1 MIKEMVLYCIFLTS
15 FTLWIS
21 RVHQVHS
28 CSGSA
33 KYAQKSATLALT
45 FIVEPALIFGLWR
58 I

>member
-1 MIKEMVLYCIFLTS
+1 MIKEMLLYCIFLAS

-45 FIVEPALIFGLWR
+45 FIVEPALSYKLT
-58 I
+58 